1 MEIVRMNSPTDDF
14 RQAMLAA
21 GLEPPDHINADGEL
35 HRFGMNGDTGTPCW
49 YSLHID
55 DNPAGA
61 FGCHKRDINE
71 GWSYRNPSELTPAER
86 QQLRERAEASR
97 QQAAAERREKQA
109 QAAQKAEKFWRES
122 SPADPDHPYLKRKGI
137 APHGARQIHDS
148 LQVPLFDADGKL
160 TNLQR
165 INSDGTKRYLPD
177 AAKRSHFCPLGK
189 IRPDGRVLIAEGFAT
204 AASVHESTGETA
216 IVAFDCGNLRP
227 VAEAL
232 RNKYPDLKIDF
243 VADNDHLTDGNPGI
257 RHAVKTAR
265 AVGGA
270 IYFPVFPEGASGSDF
285 NDLARLTESGPDLDA
300 VRQQLEHPRTETEI
314 SFLLNRTG
322 GNGGLADSQQSR
334 GLEAADEVAD
344 EWRTSPEPLAERPRT
359 PEFPADALGQ
369 LLGSAAQKI
378 AYFVQAPLAMCGAA
392 ALAAAALSVQQY
404 INVRRGG
411 VGTGPVSLYVLTV
424 SGSGD
429 RKTSVDKLAL
439 RGVRE
444 VEGERIEAHKQEQ
457 SDYRAQLTAWQT
469 RRDSIA
475 ATDKGKV
482 LSQDAQ
488 TKLEE
493 KLEAH
498 EAERPEPP
506 QRPNF
511 TFSEPTAEGIYRH
524 FENGHPSAGLFSD
537 EGIGFFGGH
546 GMMPESRGRMLATL
560 SSCWDGSPF
569 TRTRSTEGQSG
580 ILANRRLSCHLM
592 CQPVVAA
599 QVLADPVMVGQGFL
613 PRFLITRADSLA
625 GSRFIQPR
633 PIDENP
639 EHDPDLQ
646 KFWSRQKALISGK
659 PEVDDNGGL
668 KLKTLEIR
676 GEALTTW
683 RALHDGIE
691 AEMGEDGA
699 YRDIRPFASKA
710 AENAARI
717 AAVLAY
723 FEHDPESRHDPEI
736 TTAHVERAG
745 KLIAYFLALISARE
759 QEAEQ
764 DAQEIACTDLL
775 TWIRNHGGELASVDF
790 KKLPRGFRM
799 ARQCRPLLGILVE
812 RGYLKI
818 SQYSDNDHP
827 QKWQVIENA

>member
-1 MEIVRMNSPTDDF
+1 MNSPTEDF

-21 GLEPPDHINADGEL
+21 GLEPPDHIDADGEL
-35 HRFGMNGDTGTPCW
+35 HRFGMNGDTDTPCW
-49 YSLHID
+49 YLLHLD

-61 FGCHKRDINE
+61 FGCHKRDIDE
-71 GWSYRNPSELTPAER
+71 RWSCRNLEELPR
-86 QQLRERAEASR
+86 
-97 QQAAAERREKQA
+97 AERRRLSKLAEKAKQQTATERRKKQA
-109 QAAQKAEKFWRES
+109 QAAQKADKFWRES

-137 APHGARQIHDS
+137 QIHVARQIYDN
-148 LQVPLFDADGKL
+148 LLLPLVDVDDRL
-160 TNLQR
+160 WNIQWTTP
-165 INSDGTKRYLPD
+165 DGTKRYLPG
-177 AAKRSHFCPLGK
+177 AAKQGYFCPLGN
-189 IRPDGRVLIAEGFAT
+189 IDPDGRVLLVEGFAT
-204 AASVHESTGETA
+204 GATVREATNITV
-216 IVAFDCGNLRP
+216 IVAFDAGNLLL
-227 VAEAL
+227 VARAL
-232 RNKYPDLKIDF
+232 RAKYPNLRID
-243 VADNDHLTDGNPGI
+243 VAADNDHQRRDGNIGI
-257 RHAVKTAR
+257 KKAVEAAR

-270 IYFPVFPEGASGSDF
+270 VFWPDFAVDDPGSDY
-285 NDLARLTESGPDLDA
+285 NDIHCAHGLDA
-300 VRQQLEHPRTETEI
+300 VRQQLECPRANTQICEVLGI
-314 SFLLNRTG
+314 RAIDTG
-322 GNGGLADSQQSR
+322 GNGGLADSQQPR

-344 EWRTSPEPLAERPRT
+344 EWRTSPEPLMERPRV
-359 PEFPADALGQ
+359 PDFPTDSLGPI
-369 LLGSAAQKI
+369 LGPAAQSI
-378 AYFVQAPLAMCGAA
+378 AYFVQAPLAMCGASV
-392 ALAAAALSVQQY
+392 LAAAALSVQQY

-411 VGTGPVSLYVLTV
+411 VGTGPVSLFVLTV
-424 SGSGD
+424 AASGD

-444 VEGERIEAHKQEQ
+444 VEAERIEAHRQAQ

-475 ATDKGKV
+475 ATGKGKI

-488 TKLEE
+488 TQLEQD
-493 KLEAH
+493 LEAH
-498 EAERPEPP
+498 EVQRPEPP
-506 QRPNF
+506 QRPNL
-511 TFSEPTAEGIYRH
+511 TFSEPTPEGIYRH
-524 FENGHPSAGLFSD
+524 FENGNPSAGLFSD

-546 GMMPESRGRMLATL
+546 GMTPESRGRMLATL
-560 SSCWDGSPF
+560 SSCWDGSPL

-613 PRFLITRADSLA
+613 PRFLITRVDSLA

-639 EHDPDLQ
+639 EYDPNLQ
-646 KFWSRQKALISGK
+646 KVWRRQKALISGT

-668 KLKTLEIR
+668 KLKTLEIK
-676 GEALTTW
+676 GEALATW

-691 AEMGEDGA
+691 SEMGEDGA
-699 YRDIRPFASKA
+699 YRDIRSFASKA

-723 FEHDPESRHDPEI
+723 FEHDPESGHNPEI
-736 TTAHVERAG
+736 SAAHVERAG
-745 KLIAYFLALISARE
+745 KLIAYYLAVISVRE

-764 DAQEIACTDLL
+764 DAQEIACSDLL
-775 TWIRNHGGELASVDF
+775 TWIRDHGGELASVDF

-818 SQYSDNDHP
+818 TQTSDNDHP